1 MAGRR
6 HARLECSGRH
16 TLRAVRGPERPSS
29 SSARSPGLSC
39 DGGRRVPVVAARS
52 RRGRARAGNA
62 NAEVADALIAGVSEE
77 LVDALLDVDQGGE
90 VGGAEVDGLPALE
103 LEAVV
108 VGDREVLARRGR
120 RAVRRRIRRRRRP
133 ISGARLVAVITVG

>member
-1 MAGRR
+1 M
-6 HARLECSGRH
+6 
-16 TLRAVRGPERPSS
+16 
-29 SSARSPGLSC
+29 
-39 DGGRRVPVVAARS
+39 PVVAARS

-133 ISGARLVAVITVG
+133 VSGARLVAVITVG